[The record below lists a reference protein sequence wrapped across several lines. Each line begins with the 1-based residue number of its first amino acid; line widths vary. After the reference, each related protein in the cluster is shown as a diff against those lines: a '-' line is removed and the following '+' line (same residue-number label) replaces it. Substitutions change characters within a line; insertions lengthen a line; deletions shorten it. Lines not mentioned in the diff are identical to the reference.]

1 MLCQLPHMSTK
12 ERKNCASL
20 REGFSLTTYLMLK
33 KINRKSKKRQTFMS
47 QRFLLHQT
55 GCAKKTT
62 KFPWLLVTALWVTEM
77 AACFHCALCAVQ
89 SRNTITVT
97 AVFLGRQPEQQLRR
111 RRDIDMLNFFP
122 FIFVLLRLLF
132 EMEST
137 LVDIEHTIFKNSK
150 TDIGYKTTMLKKVP
164 WINVLKSWPFQ
175 FR

>member
-1 MLCQLPHMSTK
+1 MLCQLPHTSKK
-12 ERKNCASL
+12 ERKNCANL

-62 KFPWLLVTALWVTEM
+62 KFPWLLVTALWVTKM
-77 AACFHCALCAVQ
+77 AACFHCAFCAVQ

-111 RRDIDMLNFFP
+111 RRDIDMLNFS
-122 FIFVLLRLLF
+122 LLILCP
-132 EMEST
+132 
-137 LVDIEHTIFKNSK
+137 
-150 TDIGYKTTMLKKVP
+150 LKVIV
-164 WINVLKSWPFQ
+164 WDGVHSGWHWTYYLQ
-175 FR
+175 E